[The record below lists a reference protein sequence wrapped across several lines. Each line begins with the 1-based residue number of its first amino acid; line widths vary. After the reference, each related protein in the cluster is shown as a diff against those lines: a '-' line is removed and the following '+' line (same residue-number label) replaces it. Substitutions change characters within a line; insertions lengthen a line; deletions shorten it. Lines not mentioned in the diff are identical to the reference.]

1 MYRGESKSR
10 ILPIILILIVVA
22 VGIAALVSVGRAIF
36 GGTDQPIGQ
45 PDTSRQALL
54 DTAVDRSV
62 RMTVRGKIV
71 ADEDFRSY
79 QITVSPTSRNLITYG
94 GYIEQVIDSKQL
106 GNNTPGYEEFVYAL
120 ERTNFVSASALTDD
134 KDDTRGVCAA
144 GKVYEF
150 EVMQGD
156 TVVKRLWT
164 TTCKSASGSLKV
176 NSTVLSELFLGQI
189 PDNRPLLNKIH
200 L

>member
-1 MYRGESKSR
+1 M
-10 ILPIILILIVVA
+10 IVVA
-22 VGIAALVSVGRAIF
+22 VGIAALVSVGRAIL

-79 QITVSPTSRNLITYG
+79 QITVSPTSRTLTTYG
-94 GYIEQVIDSKQL
+94 GYLEQVIDTKQL
-106 GNNTPGYEEFVYAL
+106 GNNSPAYEEFVYAL
-120 ERTNFVSASALTDD
+120 ERTNFVTASALTDE

-150 EVMQGD
+150 EVMQGT
-156 TVVKRLWT
+156 TVIKRLWT
-164 TTCKSASGSLKV
+164 STCKSASGSLKV
-176 NSTVLSELFLGQI
+176 NQATLSELFLGQI
-189 PDNRPLLNKIH
+189 PDNRPLLNKIS